1 MTGGGGLTLASAT
14 SHGKCRWVGRAG
26 ILSTRPHLPQWIR
39 YLAVTVSFFGL
50 QLVWACEMARA
61 SPFLLSLG
69 VSKSMMSVV
78 FLAGPLSGLIVQP
91 LVGVLSDGCKSRLGR
106 RRPFIIGGCI
116 LTSLSVMTLGWSK
129 EIAALFANEGTKLHN
144 HLAIACAVIS
154 VYVIDFSVNVIQ
166 AMDRS
171 LLVDVVAPAQQHT
184 ANAWAGRMFGFGA
197 VFGYWVG
204 GIDLVWWTRGM
215 LGDDQLNV
223 LTFFTAFFL
232 CATHAI
238 TCSCV
243 EERILI
249 SREDD
254 NGKEAGGP
262 MHAIGEIWTTIKT
275 LPRPIRQVFH
285 VQFTGWIGWFPIL
298 FFSTTWVA
306 EIYVKSL
313 AGAAPGAE
321 LATATDVVREAAT
334 RAGTRAML
342 WHSVVSLVVSIVV
355 PPLVRSDDDSQS
367 STPHPTSSSRR
378 RAALGGRNDKDE
390 PRWLVLA
397 KRFLPSIPF
406 QWLTLPLL
414 WAVSNAVFSV
424 LLIAGTWTA
433 KGVGSAS
440 FVVAAAGFCW
450 AVTNWAPF
458 AILGELILSMDSNSS
473 SDSAALE
480 HLHSRNSSTI
490 RLHDD
495 SSRQHLNTSSDE
507 AEAMLAGSSS
517 YDSQLPPY
525 SGAAALSSAASS
537 KQSLATSPMAH
548 HRADPPAPLELS
560 PKAYRNETVSNN
572 NNGSLDAAFAAR
584 SRSETI
590 QTESSFGSPTT
601 ARSAYFDAASSVEGD
616 ARSVASTQSGGDGT
630 PDYAGSAGSHTP
642 RLGHAELGE
651 SPLRPPPADPVTPP
665 PRKVRRNRESVASTA
680 SDHSSIAY
688 PPNHGVVGIDLFETA
703 ARENGL
709 GSPPHG
715 PGQWYG
721 SDPYAYHSGSTVHL
735 PHGAGL
741 SPPRFVPPSRSRSGT
756 PRGGGRSD
764 SPGRN
769 DERNGAHVLQIRHS
783 SSFERA
789 RSGPERYSLD
799 GSDKDGSEQGD
810 DDDLVVHNG
819 RGLGRHGSNSFDDPY
834 GSRGHHSGTTPRI
847 VVAGEDDDSLHEWDG
862 AEATNSHGGDQTGVI
877 LGCHNIFLV
886 LPQFL
891 VTGLASIIFA
901 IFAPQHSVLG
911 HPAAVPPAASD
922 PSASG
927 SGATLASI
935 EEYAT
940 DDLDKRSR
948 LVLRGLAAFGRAFVE
963 HKRQEVEDDPDALT
977 PGGAAGWD
985 ALGMIFRIGGVSAA
999 VSAWICYKMWRER
1012 VLADRRAKAAAR
1024 GYRIGG

>member
-1 MTGGGGLTLASAT
+1 GLTLASAT

-26 ILSTRPHLPQWIR
+26 ILSTRPHLPQWSR

-106 RRPFIIGGCI
+106 RRPFIIGGCV

-129 EIAALFANEGTKLHN
+129 EFAALFANEGTKLASLGSSRTAWHN

-254 NGKEAGGP
+254 DGKEAGGP
-262 MHAIGEIWTTIKT
+262 LHAIGEIWTTIKT

-355 PPLVRSDDDSQS
+355 PPLVSSDDNSPAS
-367 STPHPTSSSRR
+367 MPHPTPSARR
-378 RAALGGRNDKDE
+378 RAAFGGRNKDA
-390 PRWLVLA
+390 PRWLVIA

-414 WAVSNAVFSV
+414 WAVSNAVFSL
-424 LLIAGTWTA
+424 LLIGGTWTA
-433 KGVGSAS
+433 KSVWSAS

-480 HLHSRNSSTI
+480 HLHSRNSSAI

-495 SSRQHLNTSSDE
+495 SSRQHLNSSDG
-507 AEAMLAGSSS
+507 AETSLTGSGSSS
-517 YDSQLPPY
+517 YDPQLPPY
-525 SGAAALSSAASS
+525 SG
-537 KQSLATSPMAH
+537 
-548 HRADPPAPLELS
+548 
-560 PKAYRNETVSNN
+560 TVSNN
-572 NNGSLDAAFAAR
+572 NNDSLDTAFAAR

-616 ARSVASTQSGGDGT
+616 ARSVASVPSREGT
-630 PDYAGSAGSHTP
+630 PDYAGSAGSRTP

-651 SPLRPPPADPVTPP
+651 SPLRPPPTDPVTPP
-665 PRKVRRNRESVASTA
+665 RKLRRNRESVASTA

-703 ARENGL
+703 ARGNGL

-721 SDPYAYHSGSTVHL
+721 TDPYAYHSGSTVHL
-735 PHGAGL
+735 PHGTGL
-741 SPPRFVPPSRSRSGT
+741 SPPRFVPASRSRSGT

-769 DERNGAHVLQIRHS
+769 ERNGAHVLQIRHS
-783 SSFERA
+783 NSFERA

-810 DDDLVVHNG
+810 DDLVVHDG
-819 RGLGRHGSNSFDDPY
+819 RGLGRHGSHSFDDPY

-927 SGATLASI
+927 SEATLASI

-940 DDLDKRSR
+940 DDLDKRGR

-963 HKRQEVEDDPDALT
+963 HKRQEVKDDPDALT

-1024 GYRIGG
+1024 GYRIG